1 MNNNSSIRSQ
11 KSSHTGSSSWSSS
24 CCAEHDCTHGSVSA
38 AHSPDISIH
47 TSRSAVSRALDAAPG
62 RGLEPGPGKG
72 AAGGALLGN
81 ATKTHSAQINQALNE
96 YVESIGDPKGW
107 IEGAEIER
115 YDPKTGEIKTFE
127 VLAGGAEAKE
137 KKKKNKGAAR
147 DERWRLLD
155 IAQGILQAIDHRTCT
170 CMHHV
175 LGGDPTVLQTQYGCH
190 YGNLMVCGSVWTCP
204 PCATRISE
212 FRREEID
219 LAVER
224 HIEETGGQIFMI
236 TLTFPHGAEDDLKKM
251 LKRLRKALNKFKGSR
266 RMGKLKRFLE
276 VVGTIRALEVTWGL
290 LNGWHPHVHE
300 IWLLGPKFNE
310 EDLEGLQEE
319 LLLLWRRAC
328 KNSGFAEP
336 DAYHGMD
343 ISTGGDLAGYI
354 AKWGMGAELTKA
366 NIKQGK
372 EGRYTPWDL
381 LRWHGETGD
390 ERAAELFREYAQ
402 AFHGAHQLVWSH
414 GLKKHYRIGKYSD
427 RELAEKQEEQAVI
440 VIRIAREDWSRVCQD
455 RGRGMVLVL
464 AENGG
469 APAVLRYLESLRV
482 RESVYCQPRGQ
493 SPP

>member
-1 MNNNSSIRSQ
+1 MNNNSSILPQ
-11 KSSHTGSSSWSSS
+11 KSSHTGSPA
-24 CCAEHDCTHGSVSA
+24 CCTDHDCNHGSAST
-38 AHSPDISIH
+38 AHSPDVSIH
-47 TSRSAVSRALDAAPG
+47 TSRSAVARALDAAPG
-62 RGLEPGPGKG
+62 KGLGPGAG
-72 AAGGALLGN
+72 NGDAGGALLGR
-81 ATKTHSAQINQALNE
+81 ATKTYSALINQAVSEALDLRF
-96 YVESIGDPKGW
+96 GPPDW

-115 YDPKTGEIKTFE
+115 YDPKTGEIKTFQ

-137 KKKKNKGAAR
+137 KRKKKDKDAAR

-155 IAQGILQAIDHRTCT
+155 IAQGILQAIDHRTCG

-212 FRREEID
+212 RRREEID

-224 HIEETGGQIFMI
+224 HIKEAGGQIFMI

-300 IWLLGPKFNE
+300 IWLLGPEFNE

-328 KNSGFAEP
+328 KNSGFSQP
-336 DAYHGMD
+336 DAYHGVD
-343 ISTGGDLAGYI
+343 ISMGEDLAGYI

-366 NIKQGK
+366 NIKQSK

-390 ERAAELFREYAQ
+390 EKPAELFREYAQ

-414 GLKKHYRIGKYSD
+414 GLKKHYRIGKYSNQ
-427 RELAEKQEEQAVI
+427 ELAEKQEEQAVI
-440 VIRIAREDWSRVCQD
+440 VIRIPREDWSRVCQD

-469 APAVLRYLESLRV
+469 APAVLRYLESLRA
-482 RESVYCQPRGQ
+482 RKSMYCQPLGQ

>member
-1 MNNNSSIRSQ
+1 MNNNSSIFPQ
-11 KSSHTGSSSWSSS
+11 KSSHNGSLA
-24 CCAEHDCTHGSVSA
+24 CCTDHDCTHDAAST

-47 TSRSAVSRALDAAPG
+47 TSCGAVARALDTAPG
-62 RGLEPGPGKG
+62 RGLGPGTGKG
-72 AAGGALLGN
+72 DAEGTPLGS
-81 ATKTHSAQINQALNE
+81 ATKSVSALVDQALTD
-96 YVESIGDPKGW
+96 YVDSIGDPKGW

-137 KKKKNKGAAR
+137 KKKKDKDAAR

-155 IAQGILQAIDHRTCT
+155 VAQAVLQAMDHRTCG

-175 LGGDPTVLQTQYGCH
+175 LGGDPVVLQTRHGCH

-204 PCATRISE
+204 PCATKISE
-212 FRREEID
+212 RRREEIE
-219 LAVER
+219 LGVER
-224 HIEETGGQIFMI
+224 HIEQTGGQIFMI
-236 TLTFPHGAEDDLKKM
+236 TLTFPHGSEDDLKKM
-251 LKRLRKALNKFKGSR
+251 LKRFRKALNKFKGSR

-276 VVGTIRALEVTWGL
+276 VVGTIRALEVTWGA

-300 IWLLGPKFNE
+300 IWLLGPEFSE

-336 DAYHGMD
+336 DAYHGVD
-343 ISTGGDLAGYI
+343 VTIGEDLAGYM

-366 NIKQGK
+366 HIKRGK

-381 LRWHGETGD
+381 LRWYDETGD
-390 ERAAELFREYAQ
+390 EQAAELFREYAQ
-402 AFHGAHQLVWSH
+402 AFHGAHQLVWSD
-414 GLKKHYRIGKYSD
+414 GLKAHYRIGKYTD
-427 RELAEKQEEQAVI
+427 QELAERQEEEAVI
-440 VIRIAREDWSRVCQD
+440 VIRIAKADWRLVCQD
-455 RGRGMVLVL
+455 RGRGAVLVL

-469 APAVLRYLESLRV
+469 APAVLRYLENLRQ
-482 RESVYCQPRGQ
+482 RESVYHRPRGQ